1 MEPGTTV
8 VLASISCGLA
18 SICVVLSLWCFARL
32 SKLEAK
38 TDSLEVHLPHKRV
51 MEMEAA
57 FDALSTSYDAQLQ
70 KNAEWKQ
77 AVHNSVQRMDNIM
90 RRNEAA
96 REQLLD
102 GDGNLRDRSTEVDV
116 VKGELPGGV
125 AQQDAVAIGKQE
137 SLRLRYNK
145 NRGL

>member
-1 MEPGTTV
+1 M
-8 VLASISCGLA
+8 ASISCGLA

-51 MEMEAA
+51 VEMEQA

-102 GDGNLRDRSTEVDV
+102 GDGNLRERSVDV
-116 VKGELPGGV
+116 VKGELSEGAGAVLDNV
-125 AQQDAVAIGKQE
+125 ALGKQE

>member
-1 MEPGTTV
+1 VEPGTTV

-51 MEMEAA
+51 VEMEQA

-102 GDGNLRDRSTEVDV
+102 GDGNLRERSVDV
-116 VKGELPGGV
+116 VKGELPDDAAAVPDGV
-125 AQQDAVAIGKQE
+125 VIGKQE

-145 NRGL
+145 NRGI

>member
-1 MEPGTTV
+1 VEPGTTV

-38 TDSLEVHLPHKRV
+38 TDTLEVHLPHKRV
-51 MEMEAA
+51 VEMEQA

-90 RRNEAA
+90 RRNESA

-102 GDGNLRDRSTEVDV
+102 GDGNLRERSTEVDV
-116 VKGELPGGV
+116 VKGELPLG
-125 AQQDAVAIGKQE
+125 ADHDAVTIGKQE
-137 SLRLRYNK
+137 SLRIRYNK

>member
-1 MEPGTTV
+1 
-8 VLASISCGLA
+8 
-18 SICVVLSLWCFARL
+18 
-32 SKLEAK
+32 
-38 TDSLEVHLPHKRV
+38 

-102 GDGNLRDRSTEVDV
+102 GDGNLRERDVDV
-116 VKGELPGGV
+116 VKGELPESAGAAGDPV
-125 AQQDAVAIGKQE
+125 MVGKQE
-137 SLRLRYNK
+137 SLRIRYNK

>member
-1 MEPGTTV
+1 
-8 VLASISCGLA
+8 
-18 SICVVLSLWCFARL
+18 
-32 SKLEAK
+32 
-38 TDSLEVHLPHKRV
+38 

-102 GDGNLRDRSTEVDV
+102 GDGNLRERSTVDV
-116 VKGELPGGV
+116 VKGELPEPAV
-125 AQQDAVAIGKQE
+125 VDAVAMGKQE

>member
-8 VLASISCGLA
+8 LLASISCGLA
-18 SICVVLSLWCFARL
+18 SVCVVLSLWCFARL

-51 MEMEAA
+51 VEMEQA

-90 RRNEAA
+90 RRNEQA

-102 GDGNLRDRSTEVDV
+102 GDGNLRERSVDV
-116 VKGELPGGV
+116 VKGEMPTGAAAADPV
-125 AQQDAVAIGKQE
+125 TVGKQE
-137 SLRLRYNK
+137 ALRLRYNA
-145 NRGL
+145 NRGIS

>member
-1 MEPGTTV
+1 VEPGTTV

-38 TDSLEVHLPHKRV
+38 TDNLEVHLPHKRV
-51 MEMEAA
+51 VEMEQA

-102 GDGNLRDRSTEVDV
+102 GDGNLRERSTEVDV
-116 VKGELPGGV
+116 VKGDLPES
-125 AQQDAVAIGKQE
+125 AMQDAVTIGKQE

>member
-1 MEPGTTV
+1 VEPGTTV

-38 TDSLEVHLPHKRV
+38 TDAIEVHLPHKRV
-51 MEMEAA
+51 VEMEQA

-102 GDGNLRDRSTEVDV
+102 GEGNLRERSVDV
-116 VKGELPGGV
+116 VKGDLPDGV
-125 AQQDAVAIGKQE
+125 SAVGDPVAMGKQE

>member
-1 MEPGTTV
+1 MEQ
-8 VLASISCGLA
+8 
-18 SICVVLSLWCFARL
+18 
-32 SKLEAK
+32 
-38 TDSLEVHLPHKRV
+38 
-51 MEMEAA
+51 A

-102 GDGNLRDRSTEVDV
+102 GDGNLRERSVDV
-116 VKGELPGGV
+116 VKGELPVG
-125 AQQDAVAIGKQE
+125 AAAVPDDVVLGKQE
-137 SLRLRYNK
+137 SLRLRYQK

>member
-1 MEPGTTV
+1 METGTTV

-38 TDSLEVHLPHKRV
+38 TDTLEVHLPHKRV
-51 MEMEAA
+51 VEMEQA

-102 GDGNLRDRSTEVDV
+102 GEGNLRERSVDV
-116 VKGELPGGV
+116 IKGELPEGV
-125 AQQDAVAIGKQE
+125 ATAPDNVALGKQE

>member
-1 MEPGTTV
+1 METGTTV

-51 MEMEAA
+51 VEMEQA

-102 GDGNLRDRSTEVDV
+102 GDGNLRERSVDV
-116 VKGELPGGV
+116 VKGELPDG
-125 AQQDAVAIGKQE
+125 ADAAPDSVAIGKQE

>member
-102 GDGNLRDRSTEVDV
+102 GDGNLRERSTEVDV
-116 VKGELPGGV
+116 VKGDLPESSVLDPV
-125 AQQDAVAIGKQE
+125 AMGKQE